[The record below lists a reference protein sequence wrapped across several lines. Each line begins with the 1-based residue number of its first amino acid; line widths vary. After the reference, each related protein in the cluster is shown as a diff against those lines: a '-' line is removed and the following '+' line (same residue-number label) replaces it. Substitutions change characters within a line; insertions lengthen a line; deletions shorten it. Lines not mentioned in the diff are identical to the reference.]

1 MYFCQ
6 DTQVTFLLNWN
17 LKKNITSW
25 NEALAMPKYP
35 YYLAVL
41 NGIFH
46 ETTINYCSY
55 FFRQNSIWFFCLDL
69 QVLVCI
75 TQMWILHSFVTSL
88 IYEQWF
94 HEIADMILAV
104 GTGGSLSSD
113 WDCRK
118 WSKSHRLK
126 HWPQPANFWTFAAA
140 ELPVR
145 YSYAC

>member
-25 NEALAMPKYP
+25 NEALAMPILSCSFEWYFSWNYNKLLQLLFSP
-35 YYLAVL
+35 KFYL
-41 NGIFH
+41 IFLLG
-46 ETTINYCSY
+46 
-55 FFRQNSIWFFCLDL
+55 FL

-104 GTGGSLSSD
+104 STGGSLSSD

-145 YSYAC
+145 YSFAC